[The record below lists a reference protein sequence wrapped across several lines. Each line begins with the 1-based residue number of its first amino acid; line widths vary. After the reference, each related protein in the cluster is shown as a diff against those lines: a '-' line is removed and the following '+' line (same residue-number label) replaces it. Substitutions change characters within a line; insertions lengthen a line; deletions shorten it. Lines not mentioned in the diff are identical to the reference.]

1 MLSSNSPRWKFTT
14 VRSKTAF
21 LVLLLLQA
29 TGANAQVTLKQLE
42 DMSQVAPSES
52 DISPVRA
59 AMLQDAALSIGAKGG
74 LAARSAVLL
83 EDLEHRAYKL
93 DQQYRF
99 AAYVTRNGMLPPVI
113 TEARDAVQASD
124 DQVRVADRIYKIV
137 VKARPVTSPPTWREY
152 LFVGLRVSKTIVP
165 PVAAA
170 LPKNSAERAFWK
182 ARVAEGWSH
191 GQKLADEILERN
203 LARLDRDFLG
213 IMRYSYL
220 LNNGMVTEPEVA
232 IAPGVVSGNRNELRV
247 GDTLTRVMDAG
258 GFVTDP
264 KKWQP
269 TVLPASEGEGK

>member
-1 MLSSNSPRWKFTT
+1 MRNKI
-14 VRSKTAF
+14 AF
-21 LVLLLLQA
+21 ATIALMGAVGAHAQA
-29 TGANAQVTLKQLE
+29 TLRQLE
-42 DMSQVAPSES
+42 DMSAEVAPVGK

-59 AMLQDAALSIGAKGG
+59 AMLRDAALGVGAKGG
-74 LAARSAVLL
+74 AAARSAILIA
-83 EDLEHRAYKL
+83 DLERRAYQL

-137 VKARPVTSPPTWREY
+137 VKARPVTTPPTWREY
-152 LFVGLRVSKTIVP
+152 LFVGLRVSSSVTP
-165 PVAAA
+165 PDASA
-170 LPKNSAERAFWK
+170 LPKTDAERAFWK
-182 ARVAEGWSH
+182 ARVAEGWAH

-220 LNNGMVTEPEVA
+220 LNNGKVTEPEVA
-232 IAPGVVSGNRNELRV
+232 VAARVVSGNRSEIYV
-247 GDTLTRVMDAG
+247 GDTLMRVTDAG

-269 TVLPASEGEGK
+269 TVLPASQGGAK

>member
-1 MLSSNSPRWKFTT
+1 M
-14 VRSKTAF
+14 RSKTALLA
-21 LVLLLLQA
+21 LVLMQA
-29 TGANAQVTLKQLE
+29 ICAHAQVTLKQLE
-42 DMSQVAPSES
+42 DMSAQNAPAES

-59 AMLQDAALSIGAKGG
+59 AMLRDAALSVGAKGG
-74 LAARSAVLL
+74 LAARSAELL
-83 EDLEHRAYKL
+83 EDLERRAYRL

-152 LFVGLRVSKTIVP
+152 LFVGLRVSPNIAP
-165 PVAAA
+165 PVATA
-170 LPKNSAERAFWK
+170 LPKTGAERAFWK
-182 ARVAEGWSH
+182 ARVAEGWTH
-191 GQKLADEILERN
+191 GRKLADEILERN
-203 LARLDRDFLG
+203 LSRLDRDFLG

-232 IAPGVVSGNRNELRV
+232 VAPRVVSGNRNEIHV
-247 GDTLTRVMDAG
+247 GDKLMRVTDAG

-269 TVLPASEGEGK
+269 TVLPANQGDGK